1 MKYDWSFLKKMMF
14 AAVAAMGV
22 VVSAGAEEIL
32 ENGAFE
38 QVENGKARG
47 WALGGCFKVLPGEGH
62 NGNMG
67 LARAPRSGGV
77 MFQVLV
83 SPSRH
88 RLSAIARDIRLKNS
102 ANG

>member
-1 MKYDWSFLKKMMF
+1 MKKLVF

-67 LARAPRSGGV
+67 LVWRPRTG
-77 MFQVLV
+77 
-83 SPSRH
+83 
-88 RLSAIARDIRLKNS
+88 RDGSMPRRRR
-102 ANG
+102 